1 MHPHGRAPAGTFGRG
16 PAPSAEVPLPA
27 PPGATSARNPT
38 SGSKRQ
44 VTRDHPVDAAGA
56 ACSPGHILTHTG
68 DMSETTGV
76 TRRVLITGATGSIGS
91 HLAEALAD
99 EYDIVSTG
107 APRGPRSRRRRC
119 VWPISTTTMRCS
131 P

>member
-56 ACSPGHILTHTG
+56 ACSPGHVLTHTG

-76 TRRVLITGATGSIGS
+76 TRCVLITGATGTIGP
-91 HLAEALAD
+91 HLAEAGWEPMVPVAPVISPQD
-99 EYDIVSTG
+99 RQSTRLNSSHV
-107 APRGPRSRRRRC
+107 AILYA
-119 VWPISTTTMRCS
+119 V
-131 P
+131 